1 MDITGHFALGCSQS
15 DAKVRAQIRD
25 RLRAGEPK
33 ILVPPFVQCPA
44 CAIPLA
50 SLRSRHRHVETLNGL
65 VHLVSRWK
73 TCRQAGCA
81 EVGRTYRPAEEGRIV
96 LKDHEF
102 GLDVLVFAGELY
114 LFDRVSIPRIHKRLR
129 TDYGVDISER
139 SVGNLVDD
147 YIALCDCVAA
157 DEERLQKRLREQG
170 AIVLAVDGVHF
181 DGRSAVLYV
190 LRDVLSGEV
199 LYSER
204 RPARSMPDL
213 VGMLKKVQDL
223 AARLGIPIVAVV
235 SDKERS
241 LVPAIG
247 AVFPEV
253 PHQFCQTHYLGNL
266 ARPLNKDDRLLE
278 EGVQEVVYALRK
290 VERALEHLTPQTVE
304 GAERAESK
312 ESSTETAVPG
322 HPMVATIEETAPP
335 QHPLPAA
342 PTEAALAAEVELA
355 RMLVEAGKTAGV
367 VSGRPITDPAGL
379 KRFQGLQRVGAAATK
394 AARKKGLQR
403 TGGN

>member
-1 MDITGHFALGCSQS
+1 MSTN
-15 DAKVRAQIRD
+15 
-25 RLRAGEPK
+25 
-33 ILVPPFVQCPA
+33 
-44 CAIPLA
+44 
-50 SLRSRHRHVETLNGL
+50 TLDGF
-65 VHLVSRWK
+65 VHLVSQWK
-73 TCRQAGCA
+73 TCCQAGC
-81 EVGRTYRPAEEGRIV
+81 VGAGMTYRPAEEGRIV

-129 TDYGVDISER
+129 TEYGVDICER
-139 SVGNLVDD
+139 SVSNLVDD

-157 DEERLQKRLREQG
+157 DEERLQKRLREQR
-170 AIVLAVDGVHF
+170 AIVLAVDGVQF

-204 RPARSMPDL
+204 RPARSVSDL

-247 AVFPEV
+247 AVFPKV
-253 PHQFCQTHYLGNL
+253 PHQFCQTHYLSNL
-266 ARPLNKDDRLLE
+266 ARPLDKDDHQLG

-290 VERALEHLTPQTVE
+290 VERALEHLEPLPVD

-312 ESSTETAVPG
+312 ESATKPAPTGP
-322 HPMVATIEETAPP
+322 PMVATIEETPRP
-335 QHPLPAA
+335 QQPLPGV

-355 RMLVEAGKTAGV
+355 RMLVEAGKTAGI

-379 KRFQGLQRVGAAATK
+379 KRFQGLQRVGAAAAK
-394 AARKKGLQR
+394 AARKRGLQR
-403 TGGN
+403 TGGSSSRPS